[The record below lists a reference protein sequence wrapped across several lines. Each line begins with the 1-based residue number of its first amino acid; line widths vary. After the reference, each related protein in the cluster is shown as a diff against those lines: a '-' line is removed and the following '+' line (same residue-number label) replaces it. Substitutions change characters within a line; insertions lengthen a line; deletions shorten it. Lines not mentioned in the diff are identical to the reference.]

1 MNWLGSQMRGEE
13 TSMGVTV
20 CHPICPYPR
29 IPRQSRFVPLL
40 TAIACGLLLSG
51 GAAAQG
57 NTDYDCTDFDSQ
69 ADAQAF
75 YEEMGGPLYD
85 PFNLDDDD
93 DGAACEAW
101 EADFSR
107 TAAGERGINGH
118 DGEDT
123 DCADFVSHEEAQA
136 YFEDDGGSR
145 RHNVDHLDP
154 NHNGIACEAGEPG

>member
-1 MNWLGSQMRGEE
+1 MA
-13 TSMGVTV
+13 VTTR
-20 CHPICPYPR
+20 HPFFPYPR
-29 IPRQSRFVPLL
+29 ISHSRQGVAAPLL
-40 TAIACGLLLSG
+40 AASLAWSLYLGLFLFLAG
-51 GAAAQG
+51 GAAAQE
-57 NTDYDCTDFDSQ
+57 NTDYDCTDFDSR

-93 DGAACEAW
+93 DGEACEAW
-101 EADFSR
+101 EADYSR

-123 DCADFVSHEEAQA
+123 DCADFASHEDAQT

-154 NHNGIACEAGEPG
+154 NHNGIACEAGEPGY

>member
-13 TSMGVTV
+13 ITMGVTI
-20 CHPICPYPR
+20 CHPFFPLPRLR
-29 IPRQSRFVPLL
+29 IPRQLVPLL
-40 TAIACGLLLSG
+40 LAIVSSVSLFGSAV
-51 GAAAQG
+51 AQST
-57 NTDYDCTDFDSQ
+57 TDYDCTDFDSQ

-93 DGAACEAW
+93 DGDACEAW
-101 EADFSR
+101 GADFSR

-118 DGEDT
+118 DEEDT
-123 DCADFVSHEEAQA
+123 DCADFVSQEAAQA
-136 YFEDDGGSR
+136 YFEEDGGSR